1 MKIVKNNMS
10 CYNEIFETIK
20 SKLVP
25 KEQYEDSQLELEHMR
40 SELKNAKED
49 LKRIKSKYEEQKLKI
64 DIIQAEKECLESEK
78 KTFEL
83 KFNELSL
90 KLKLKTNQ
98 YDSLLSS
105 EKTDC
110 ESNDTELMSSGTQT
124 VKEEPHEIGID
135 NNPTSLSSEIG
146 TKRTNSG
153 SDNERKKSKCKKT
166 TRSSSTTRNTRTAT
180 HNKRTFTCE
189 VCVYDWGQD
198 IEDNFGGDPNHK
210 GPPCTSVPDPRDR
223 APDPRQIIK
232 AFPSYEALKNHK
244 TRFHGE
250 NVDML
255 CQEKSCL
262 KYDKH
267 WHHRHGEILCRICDL
282 SFKLQ
287 KNLDQHM
294 ETDHADHNM
303 LLTKQQF
310 YDLYLKYKEH
320 YQLDYTYNAH

>member
-49 LKRIKSKYEEQKLKI
+49 LKRMKSKYEEQKLKI

-105 EKTDC
+105 EKTGC
-110 ESNDTELMSSGTQT
+110 KSNDTEVMSTGTQT
-124 VKEEPHEIGID
+124 VKEEPNEIGIV
-135 NNPTSLSSEIG
+135 NNPTSTSPGIG
-146 TKRTNSG
+146 TKRVSPVST
-153 SDNERKKSKCKKT
+153 DKERNKAKRKRS
-166 TRSSSTTRNTRTAT
+166 TRSSSTTRNTRSAS
-180 HNKRTFTCE
+180 HNKRTFSCKD
-189 VCVYDWGQD
+189 CIYDWGED
-198 IEDNFGGDPNHK
+198 IDHNFGGDPYQK
-210 GPPCTSVPDPRDR
+210 G
-223 APDPRQIIK
+223 APSPGQIIK

-244 TRFHGE
+244 IDFHGE
-250 NVDML
+250 DDDML

-267 WHHRHGEILCRICDL
+267 RHHLHGEILCRICDL
-282 SFKLQ
+282 SFKFQ
-287 KNLDQHM
+287 KNLDQHV
-294 ETDHADHNM
+294 EADHADHYM
-303 LLTKQQF
+303 VLTKQKL